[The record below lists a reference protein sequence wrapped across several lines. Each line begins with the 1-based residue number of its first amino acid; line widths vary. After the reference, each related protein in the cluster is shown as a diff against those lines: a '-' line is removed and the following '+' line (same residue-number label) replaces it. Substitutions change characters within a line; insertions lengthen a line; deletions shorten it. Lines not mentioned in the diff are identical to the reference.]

1 MKRLITFSVLIAILA
16 TSALAHDFEVDGIY
30 YVINTDGTSVSV
42 SYKGTSYDEYSDEYS
57 GHVTIPPTVTYS
69 STPYSVTKIFNAFR
83 GCGGLTSV
91 TIPNSVTSIGNSTF
105 YGCSNLTSVTIPNS
119 VTSIGSYSFYNC
131 SSLTSVTIPNSVT
144 SIGSYSFYGCS
155 SLTSVTIPDSVT
167 SIGEEAFNGCSG
179 LSKVEISDLATWC
192 GISFGSGISNP
203 LYCAHHLYLNGN
215 EIKNMV
221 IPDSVTSIGN
231 YAFMGCSGLTSV
243 TIPNSVTSIG
253 SYSFYG
259 CSSLT
264 SVTIPNSVT
273 SIGSY
278 SFYGCSGLTSMT
290 IGNSVTEISSSAFH
304 ASGLEC
310 VIWNAK
316 NCNDFTSGSYLFPE
330 TLSGLIIGDEVQKIP
345 SYLCAN
351 HTNLA
356 SVAIGNSVT
365 AIGSHAFESCWSLE
379 NMTIPNSVTSI
390 GVCAFSGCWEL
401 NSVTIGNSVTSIGD
415 GAFAFCGC
423 MASVTIGNSVTEIG
437 EEAFI
442 ECIGLKSVT
451 IPNSVTSIGKSAFE
465 NCSGLTSITIP
476 NSVIS
481 IGTYA
486 FRNCSGLTSIVVESG
501 NTVYDSRNNCNA
513 IINSSNNELILG
525 CKNTIIPNS
534 VTSIGDGPF
543 YGCSGL
549 TSITIPNSVT
559 TIGESAFY
567 GCSGLTSITIPNS
580 VISIGESAFH
590 SCLFK
595 SVIIGK
601 SVTEIGDYA
610 FSECYNLTS
619 VTDYSP
625 TPQSVNVCVFEHL
638 TLSKINLQVLQGCG
652 AAYRAVA
659 PWKNF
664 KSIQE
669 LHTLYI
675 SPETGEYTDSISVSL
690 SCTTDGAE
698 IRYTLDGSTPTTEST
713 LYSEPLMFDTV
724 GIYHVKAAAIVDE
737 LVLEVI
743 EATYSIVVETP
754 AAPTFTPSPGTYF
767 QVVNISIVSETE
779 GAEIHITFHGETPTE
794 DSFLLTKE
802 LTITKSY
809 TIKAVA
815 IKNGVSS
822 DVVTGEYIVTDEP
835 IVGDYKKVYAG
846 DMPLKDGKYLIVC
859 EDVTFDQASGANM
872 LRGAS
877 VLNPAF
883 NGNNPT
889 YLDTT
894 NNYVAVTR
902 SDNSVSP
909 GENDDFY
916 FTISLIDGENGL
928 YSIQAANGTY
938 IGRSSNMNGLNESDE
953 ALENIVTIDD
963 DGNAHIKGS
972 GGAYLRYNSSSGQN
986 RFRYYKSSTYTAQ
999 KPVQLYYQEATSVES
1014 VAAAEGEVV
1023 ATAYYNLQGV
1033 RVMNPS
1039 AGQILVKVS
1048 TLSNGQIRASKIEV
1062 K

>member
-1 MKRLITFSVLIAILA
+1 MKRLITFFVLIAILA

-42 SYKGTSYDEYSDEYS
+42 SYKGTSYSQYSNEYS
-57 GHVTIPPTVTYS
+57 GSVTIPSYVAYSGTYYDVTSIGDYAFYRCS
-69 STPYSVTKIFNAFR
+69 S
-83 GCGGLTSV
+83 LTSI
-91 TIPNSVTSIGNSTF
+91 TIPNSVTEIGSSAFNSCSGLTKVEISDLAAWCRISFNSNPLTYAHHLFLNENEIKDLAIPDTVTSIGNYAFS
-105 YGCSNLTSVTIPNS
+105 GCSGLTSVAIPNS
-119 VTSIGSYSFYNC
+119 VTSIGSSFTNC
-131 SSLTSVTIPNSVT
+131 SGLTSIVVESGNSKYDSRDNCNAIIETSSNTLITGCKTTQIPNSVT
-144 SIGSYSFYGCS
+144 KIGNNAFSSCS
-155 SLTSVTIPDSVT
+155 ELTSI
-167 SIGEEAFNGCSG
+167 E
-179 LSKVEISDLATWC
+179 
-192 GISFGSGISNP
+192 
-203 LYCAHHLYLNGN
+203 
-215 EIKNMV
+215 

-231 YAFMGCSGLTSV
+231 NAFYGCIGLTS
-243 TIPNSVTSIG
+243 I
-253 SYSFYG
+253 
-259 CSSLT
+259 
-264 SVTIPNSVT
+264 
-273 SIGSY
+273 
-278 SFYGCSGLTSMT
+278 T
-290 IGNSVTEISSSAFH
+290 IGKSVTEISSSAFFT
-304 ASGLEC
+304 SGLEC

-316 NCNDFTSGSYLFPE
+316 NCNDFTSGSWLFPE
-330 TLSGLIIGDEVQKIP
+330 TLSWITIGDEVQKIP
-345 SYLCAN
+345 SYLCAD
-351 HTNLA
+351 HTNLV

-365 AIGSHAFESCWSLE
+365 SIGSHAFENCWSLE
-379 NMTIPNSVTSI
+379 NITIPNSVTSI
-390 GVCAFSGCWEL
+390 GACAFCGCWEL
-401 NSVTIGNSVTSIGD
+401 NSVTLGNSVTSIGA
-415 GAFAFCGC
+415 GAFAACGC

-465 NCSGLTSITIP
+465 YCSGLTSITIP

-486 FRNCSGLTSIVVESG
+486 FRSCSGLTSIVVESG

-525 CKNTIIPNS
+525 CKNTIIPNT
-534 VTSIGDGPF
+534 VTSIGDYAF

-559 TIGESAFY
+559 TIGESAF
-567 GCSGLTSITIPNS
+567 
-580 VISIGESAFH
+580 H
-590 SCLFK
+590 SCLIK

-638 TLSKINLQVLQGCG
+638 TLSKIDLQVLQGCG
-652 AAYRAVA
+652 AAYCAVA

-754 AAPTFTPSPGTYF
+754 AAPSFTPSPGTYF

-779 GAEIHITFHGETPTE
+779 GAEIHITTNGAVPDEN
-794 DSFLLTKE
+794 SFLLTKE
-802 LTITKSY
+802 LTLTESH

-822 DVVTGEYIVTDEP
+822 EVVTGEYIITEEP
-835 IVGDYKKVYAG
+835 VIGDYKKVFAE
-846 DMPLKDGKYLIVC
+846 DMPLKEGKYLIVC
-859 EDVTFDQASGANM
+859 EDITFDQTSGSN
-872 LRGAS
+872 LSRDAS
-877 VLNPAF
+877 VINPAF

-902 SDNSVSP
+902 SGNSVSP

-916 FTISLIDGENGL
+916 FTISLIDEENGL

-953 ALENIVTIDD
+953 ALENIITIDD

-972 GGAYLRYNSSSGQN
+972 GGAYLRYNNSSGQN

-999 KPVQLYYQEATSVES
+999 KTVQLYYQEATGVES
-1014 VAAAEGEVV
+1014 VAAAEGEVI

-1033 RVMNPS
+1033 RVMNPA
-1039 AGQILVKVS
+1039 AGQILVKVN
-1048 TLSNGQIRASKIEV
+1048 TLSNGQIRASKV
-1062 K
+1062 LVR